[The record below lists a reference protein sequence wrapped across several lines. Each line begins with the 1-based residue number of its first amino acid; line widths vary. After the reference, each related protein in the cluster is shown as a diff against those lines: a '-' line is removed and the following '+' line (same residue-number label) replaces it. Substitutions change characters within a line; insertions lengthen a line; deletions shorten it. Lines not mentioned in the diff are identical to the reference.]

1 MAKTCIFLKDPGTDP
16 DPGGQLITDLPD
28 PDPGV
33 QLYLNLLHGGEHVQV
48 VRPHQVV
55 QVP

>member
-1 MAKTCIFLKDPGTDP
+1 
-16 DPGGQLITDLPD
+16 
-28 PDPGV
+28 V

-48 VRPHQVV
+48 VRPHHGLQVV